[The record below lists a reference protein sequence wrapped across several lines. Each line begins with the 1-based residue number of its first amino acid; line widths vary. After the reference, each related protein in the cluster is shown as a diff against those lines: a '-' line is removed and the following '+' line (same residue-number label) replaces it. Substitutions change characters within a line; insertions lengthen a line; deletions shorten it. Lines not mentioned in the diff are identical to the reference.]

1 MLTIAK
7 WLETAKDGSTMT
19 QKEFDG
25 LSPEDQAKAFN
36 DVNANNVLYVEEL
49 KGDAEALAKAVK
61 EIQEESVS
69 QNKIMLNTLKAIGT
83 RVMEMSKSGSI
94 TAPITFKSLVSEKF
108 EQIKGLSA
116 NSGEVEIKAVFAS
129 TDITGNTDGTRDNSI
144 SELNT
149 QYLTLRD
156 IYPTENITGS
166 NNYVY
171 TDWDT
176 ATTARAAAMVAE
188 GGVFPESTVK
198 FEEKTITM
206 HKVGDSMPVNAEV
219 WEDEMRFGNEL
230 DFFLRTNIAIK
241 IQDELLNGNGTGT
254 QLNGLIVSGTTY
266 VPVAAGLTD
275 VNTYDVIR
283 NVGLV
288 MSKLGKKFR
297 GSHVLLNDEEFYK
310 MSSKKDGNNNY
321 MTAPFVSPDGT
332 KVGSMMIVIDN
343 SIADNQMIVLDD
355 RYGKILQK
363 VGIQLSR
370 GLVNNQFLTDQ
381 ETLKARE
388 RLNLLIKDSN
398 KASVQICTSISAAKT
413 AIAL

>member
-7 WLETAKDGSTMT
+7 WLETGKDGSAMT

-25 LSPEDQAKAFN
+25 KTLEEQSKVFN
-36 DVNANNVLYVEEL
+36 DINKNNVEYVKEL
-49 KGDAEALAKAVK
+49 KDDAEALAKVVIEMKEEAVK
-61 EIQEESVS
+61 
-69 QNKIMLNTLKAIGT
+69 QNEQILKTVGRIGN
-83 RVMEMSKSGSI
+83 RVMEMSKAGTI
-94 TAPITFKSLVSEKF
+94 VAPVTFKSLVSEKF
-108 EQIKGLSA
+108 EQIKGLSP

-129 TDITGNTDGTRDNSI
+129 TDIVGNTDGTRDNNI

-156 IYPTENITGS
+156 IYQTVNVTGS
-166 NNYVY
+166 NNYPY
-171 TDWDT
+171 TDWDDDSVT
-176 ATTARAAAMVAE
+176 RNAQMVAQ
-188 GGVFPESTVK
+188 GTAFPESEAG
-198 FEEKTITM
+198 FIERTITVQ
-206 HKVGDSMPVNAEV
+206 KVGDSIPVNAEV
-219 WEDEMRFGNEL
+219 FEDEMRFGNEL

-241 IQDELLNGNGTGT
+241 IQDELLNGDNTGVR
-254 QLNGLIVSGTTY
+254 LRGLINSGTTY
-266 VPVAAGLTD
+266 VPVAAGLND

-297 GSHVLLNDEEFYK
+297 GSHVLLNDQEFYK
-310 MSSKKDGNNNY
+310 MSSKKDANNNY
-321 MTAPFVSPDGT
+321 MTAPFVSADGT
-332 KVGSMMIVIDN
+332 KVGSMTIVIDN

-363 VGIQLSR
+363 VGIQVSR

-388 RLNLLIKDSN
+388 RLNLLIKESN
-398 KASVQICTSISAAKT
+398 RASVQICTSISAAKT